1 MKRTLERL
9 VFMLIGAT
17 LVGIAYLLGNADRD
31 AIAQGTVKLEDVE
44 ITGRLV
50 VKDEIIV
57 GNFDKDPKNAI
68 LITAEDDDNVGISLY
83 YQLTDGGT
91 AASVIIAA
99 TSNSNGEPFAA
110 VTLKDNRGNNIS
122 GYSNS
127 GWD

>member
-83 YQLTDGGT
+83 YGEFEELP
-91 AASVIIAA
+91 ASVDEE
-99 TSNSNGEPFAA
+99 TVVG
-110 VTLKDNRGNNIS
+110 L
-122 GYSNS
+122 
-127 GWD
+127 